1 MLQLNKMLMYKISL
15 EPKYGE
21 KKYCLEPKYGE
32 KGKLSYMDTEK
43 YKKQMIFMKI
53 LQKILEVDLIL

>member
-1 MLQLNKMLMYKISL
+1 MLQLSKML

-21 KKYCLEPKYGE
+21 KKYCLRAKYGE
-32 KGKLSYMDTEK
+32 KGKLSYIYTEK

-53 LQKILEVDLIL
+53 LQKILELDLIL

>member
-1 MLQLNKMLMYKISL
+1 MYKICL

-21 KKYCLEPKYGE
+21 KKYCLKPKYGE

-53 LQKILEVDLIL
+53 LQKILELDLIL